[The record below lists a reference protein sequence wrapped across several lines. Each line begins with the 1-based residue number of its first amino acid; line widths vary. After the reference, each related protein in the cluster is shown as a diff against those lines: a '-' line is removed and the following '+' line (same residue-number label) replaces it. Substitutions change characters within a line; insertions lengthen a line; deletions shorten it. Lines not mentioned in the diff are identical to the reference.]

1 MESQNNYI
9 LTKLFELE
17 TTLKEFRYE
26 NEYMNQQL
34 KEIKEENQRYKSEL
48 DKQLEITKNLEN
60 ELIKQTNN
68 TNLIIDIIA
77 PGKFNN
83 VHIFDII
90 KRFPQL
96 KNVKWDRKPNDYKV
110 KECMMNYCKKI
121 NNVTGDDD
129 CNFAHSQEQFDYFNE
144 IYFNYKKT
152 IDNLGIKIP
161 VKKSIYKR
169 ERKNTPNFIPI
180 GEF

>member
-9 LTKLFELE
+9 LTKMLDLE
-17 TTLKEFRYE
+17 NNLKEIRYE
-26 NEYMNQQL
+26 NEYLNQQL

-48 DKQLEITKNLEN
+48 DKQFEISKNLEN

-96 KNVKWDRKPNDYKV
+96 KNVNWNSKPNDYKV

-129 CNFAHSQEQFDYFNE
+129 CNYAHSQAQFDYFNE
-144 IYFNYKKT
+144 IYFNYQKT
-152 IDNLGIKIP
+152 IDNLGIRIP
-161 VKKSIYKR
+161 VKKSIRKR
-169 ERKNTPNFIPI
+169 ERKNAPNFIQI